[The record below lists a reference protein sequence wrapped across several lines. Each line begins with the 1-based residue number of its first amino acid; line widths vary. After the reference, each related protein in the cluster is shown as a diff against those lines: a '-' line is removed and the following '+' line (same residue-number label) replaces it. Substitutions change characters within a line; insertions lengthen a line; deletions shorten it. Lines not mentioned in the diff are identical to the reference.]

1 VSAVARNHEEH
12 PLTTAPA
19 DPDDSERKGEPLKY
33 NAVVNHGR
41 REQVAQHLEPWKYAK
56 RDREQNFSGGGN
68 FGRWGCNH
76 ESGVGPTV
84 FDEKDGQIA
93 RK

>member
-1 VSAVARNHEEH
+1 MSAVARNHEGH

-56 RDREQNFSGGGN
+56 QGTEFFGGWKFRQVGVQSRVGSRADR
-68 FGRWGCNH
+68 
-76 ESGVGPTV
+76 
-84 FDEKDGQIA
+84 I
-93 RK
+93 